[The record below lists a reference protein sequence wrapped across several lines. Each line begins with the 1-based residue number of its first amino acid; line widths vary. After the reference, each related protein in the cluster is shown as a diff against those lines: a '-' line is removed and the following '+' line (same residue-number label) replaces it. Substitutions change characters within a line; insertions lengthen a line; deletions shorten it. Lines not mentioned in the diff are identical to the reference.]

1 MGRRLRF
8 TIDNFRFPLRVFG
21 TLTYG
26 AQWPTDGR
34 RVKNDW
40 RAFTEALRRS
50 GYFAKGSLVWFLEFQ
65 ERGAPHF
72 HFLAT
77 GFISKSWVATAWA
90 RISSGIKAAC
100 SRMESLKHPEAA
112 GAYAAKYAAK
122 NEQKAV
128 PPEFKDVG
136 RFWGIA
142 GLARTLSREGQPATP
157 NLSAVLPRRLPDQA
171 LEGIFF
177 LKMDIRVYE
186 TPIGWVIYGAE
197 RDIRRAWNW
206 LTSAKSSV
214 TTTPKGDRSRQKTLP
229 V

>member
-1 MGRRLRF
+1 
-8 TIDNFRFPLRVFG
+8 
-21 TLTYG
+21 
-26 AQWPTDGR
+26 
-34 RVKNDW
+34 
-40 RAFTEALRRS
+40 
-50 GYFAKGSLVWFLEFQ
+50 
-65 ERGAPHF
+65 
-72 HFLAT
+72 
-77 GFISKSWVATAWA
+77 
-90 RISSGIKAAC
+90 
-100 SRMESLKHPEAA
+100 MEGLKHPEAA

-128 PPEFKDVG
+128 PPEYKDVG

-142 GLARTLSREGQPATP
+142 GLARTLAREGQPATP
-157 NLSAVLPRRLPDQA
+157 NLSAVLPRRLPNQV

-214 TTTPKGDRSRQKTLP
+214 TTTPKGDRSRQRTLA